1 MIFTIAGKELR
12 SMFTSPLAWVILAF
26 LQFVLALIFLKQ
38 VDGFLMI
45 QAQLARTPNAP
56 GLTEIAVVPMFGVAS
71 MVLLMSVPLLTMR
84 LVSEERRNQTM
95 ALLMS
100 APVSMTQIVLGKYL
114 AMVVFLLLINLLI
127 SLMALSL
134 LAGGAIDTGLLA
146 ANLAGL
152 FLLGCSFAA
161 IGLFISCLTTHP
173 VVAAVLSLAVFL
185 GLWIINIAAS
195 DPESWLHLLSL
206 LKHFEG
212 FMNGSV
218 AVTDLIYF
226 GLLTVTFIILSIRR
240 LDSDRLHA

>member
-1 MIFTIAGKELR
+1 MIFTIANKELR
-12 SMFTSPLAWVILAF
+12 SMFASPLAWVVLAF

-38 VDGFLMI
+38 IDSFLMV

-56 GLTEIAVVPMFGVAS
+56 GLTEIAIVPMFGVAS

-100 APVSMTQIVLGKYL
+100 APVSMTEIILGKFL
-114 AMVVFLLLINLLI
+114 AMVMFLALINLLI
-127 SLMALSL
+127 LFMATSL
-134 LAGGAIDTGLLA
+134 LAGGPLDMGLLA
-146 ANLAGL
+146 ANLVGL
-152 FLLGCSFAA
+152 MLLGCSFAA

-173 VVAAVLSLAVFL
+173 VVAAILSLAVFL
-185 GLWIINIAAS
+185 GLWIINIAAN
-195 DPESWLHLLSL
+195 DPQSWLHLLSL
-206 LKHFEG
+206 LKRFEG
-212 FMNGSV
+212 FMNGSI

-226 GLLTVTFIILSIRR
+226 GLLTAMFIILSIRR

>member
-12 SMFTSPLAWVILAF
+12 SMFTSPLAWVVLAF

-38 VDGFLMI
+38 VDGFLMV

-56 GLTEIAVVPMFGVAS
+56 GLTEIAIVPMFGVAS

-127 SLMALSL
+127 SLMALSV
-134 LAGGAIDTGLLA
+134 LAGGAIDTGLLV
-146 ANLAGL
+146 ANLVGL
-152 FLLGCSFAA
+152 LLLGCSFAA

-185 GLWIINIAAS
+185 GLWIINIAAA
-195 DPESWLHLLSL
+195 DPQSWLHLLSL

-212 FMNGSV
+212 FMNGSI

-226 GLLTVTFIILSIRR
+226 GLLIVTFIVLSIRR

>member
-12 SMFTSPLAWVILAF
+12 SMFASPLAWVVLAF
-26 LQFVLALIFLKQ
+26 MQFVLALIFLKQ
-38 VDGFLMI
+38 IDGFLTV

-56 GLTEIAVVPMFGVAS
+56 GLTEITIVPVFGVAS

-100 APVSMTQIVLGKYL
+100 APVSMTQIIMGKFL
-114 AMVVFLLLINLLI
+114 AMVAFLGLINLMI
-127 SLMALSL
+127 AVMALSL
-134 LAGGAIDTGLLA
+134 LAGGRIDIGLLV
-146 ANLAGL
+146 ANLVGL
-152 FLLGCSFAA
+152 MLLGCSFAA

-173 VVAAVLSLAVFL
+173 VVAAILSLAVFL
-185 GLWIINIAAS
+185 GLWIINIAVS
-195 DPESWLHLLSL
+195 DPRSLLQLLSL

-212 FMNGSV
+212 FMNGTI

-226 GLLTVTFIILSIRR
+226 SLLTVTFIVLSIRR

>member
-1 MIFTIAGKELR
+1 MIFTIANKELR
-12 SMFTSPLAWVILAF
+12 SMFASPQAWVVLAF

-38 VDGFLMI
+38 IDSFLMV

-56 GLTEIAVVPMFGVAS
+56 GLTEIAIVPMFGVAS

-95 ALLMS
+95 AMLMS
-100 APVSMTQIVLGKYL
+100 APVSMTEIILGKFL
-114 AMVVFLLLINLLI
+114 AMVVFLALINLLI
-127 SLMALSL
+127 LFMATSL
-134 LAGGAIDTGLLA
+134 LAGGTIDMGLLA

-152 FLLGCSFAA
+152 MLLGCSFAA

-173 VVAAVLSLAVFL
+173 VVAAILSLAVFL
-185 GLWIINIAAS
+185 GLWIINIAAN
-195 DPESWLHLLSL
+195 DPQSWLHLVSL
-206 LKHFEG
+206 LKRFEG
-212 FMNGSV
+212 FMNGSI

-226 GLLTVTFIILSIRR
+226 GLLTATFIILSIRR